1 MRARRTLAVL
11 FVTVS
16 LALAGCGAGSDDGA
30 DARPAY
36 AGNADADNAKNAENA
51 ENAESAEGAAGSGS
65 AADEASKAPDGRPG
79 PEGTAGPSAQAA
91 SHIIRTASL
100 SVEVKDAV
108 AALADARAAAEK
120 AGGRVENETTE
131 RVDDTHVTSRIVLRV
146 PQESYDSVLSGLA
159 GAGRLLSRQADA
171 KDVTDQVVDVE
182 SRIATQRASVARVR
196 ELMERAEKLSD
207 VVALEGQLSTRQAEL
222 EALLAKQESL
232 KDRTSLA
239 TITLELTEP
248 EPSRKAGDD
257 GAPGFLDA
265 LGGGWDAL
273 VATVRWIAVVLGA
286 VAPFAAVG
294 AALYVLWRLLG
305 RARRARRGPGTA
317 PRTAG
322 SGPEIPP
329 YPGTSQAAAARRPAD
344 SGEGT
349 RE

>member
-1 MRARRTLAVL
+1 MRARRTFAVL
-11 FVTVS
+11 FVTAS
-16 LALAGCGAGSDDGA
+16 LALAGCGAGSDDSA
-30 DARPAY
+30 DAKPAY
-36 AGNADADNAKNAENA
+36 ADQAK
-51 ENAESAEGAAGSGS
+51 GAAGSGS
-65 AADEASKAPDGRPG
+65 AADEEATADGKAG
-79 PEGTAGPSAQAA
+79 PEGTAEPSAEAA
-91 SHIIRTASL
+91 AHIIRTASL

-146 PQESYDSVLSGLA
+146 PQESYDAVLSELA

-196 ELMERAEKLSD
+196 ELMERAERLSD
-207 VVALEGQLSTRQAEL
+207 VVALEGQLSSRQAEL

-232 KDRTSLA
+232 KDRTTLA

-248 EPSRKAGDD
+248 ERAEESSDD

-305 RARRARRGPGTA
+305 RPRRAR
-317 PRTAG
+317 
-322 SGPEIPP
+322 
-329 YPGTSQAAAARRPAD
+329 
-344 SGEGT
+344 
-349 RE
+349 